1 MVGICELVFVL
12 CHFLQGPLLLGV
24 WDFVALHNFV
34 VVVWW
39 FSVWGCGLLL
49 VLVLRGAADS
59 VVEQN
64 LSFLS

>member
-12 CHFLQGPLLLGV
+12 WHFLQGPLLLGV
-24 WDFVALHNFV
+24 WDFVALYNFF

-49 VLVLRGAADS
+49 VLVLLGAADS